1 MPCAASG
8 KWPNVMPTNVPRVP
22 GFVLADGMGIPGT
35 ILAAGFRF
43 SRCLL
48 ARNIEHSMAHEEGCG
63 FR

>member
-1 MPCAASG
+1 MCG
-8 KWPNVMPTNVPRVP
+8 KWQVAERDANERASRARLL
-22 GFVLADGMGIPGT
+22 LADGMGILGT
-35 ILAAGFRF
+35 IVAAGFRF